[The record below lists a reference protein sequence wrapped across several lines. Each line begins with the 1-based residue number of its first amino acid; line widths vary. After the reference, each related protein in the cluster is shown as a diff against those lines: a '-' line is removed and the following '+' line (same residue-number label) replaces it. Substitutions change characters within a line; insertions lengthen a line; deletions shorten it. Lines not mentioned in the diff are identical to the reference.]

1 MSRNSSGTYSRVTPP
16 GPAGYVGG
24 AGNKIY
30 ASQVNGEYNDIS
42 AEITDS
48 VSRSG
53 KGAALANLPMG
64 GFKHTGAASSAANGE
79 YVEHS
84 QIVTLSADIMAL
96 LAALEPPVGT
106 VHMFYGNVAPVKWVF
121 LTAGTYTVSR
131 ATYAELFDLLITNAG
146 YTDVSFTVTIS
157 ASASVTS
164 PAHGFTGGEMIRLS
178 TSGALPTGLNTSRD
192 YFVKYKN
199 VDEFNLSLTLG
210 GVNITTSGTQS
221 GLHTYKRTDWGNGD
235 GSTTFNMPFIE
246 QNKAPVNTV
255 DGANAG
261 TTGQTAT
268 ITGAIPAA
276 SIKYIIKVLP

>member
-1 MSRNSSGTYSRVTPP
+1 MSRNSGGTYSRVTPP

-24 AGNKIY
+24 VGNKIY

-64 GFKHTGAASSAANGE
+64 GFKHTGADSSSANGE

-84 QIVTLSADIMAL
+84 QLVAILAL
-96 LAALEPPVGT
+96 IASNEPVGT
-106 VHMFYGNVAPVKWVF
+106 VKMFYGNTPPAKWLF
-121 LTAGTYTVSR
+121 LTEGTYTVSR

-178 TSGALPTGLNTSRD
+178 TSGALPTGLNTSTD

-210 GVNITTSGTQS
+210 GANITTSGTQS

-246 QNKAPVNTV
+246 ANKAPVNAV
-255 DGANAG
+255 DDVNAG
-261 TTGQTAT
+261 TTGKTAT